1 MGFLIIIFIIFNCL
15 MLALIY
21 SKIYDDDFLNNRQYF
36 IEMIITDEV
45 GDANYTNA
53 LLENNETDRE

>member
-1 MGFLIIIFIIFNCL
+1 